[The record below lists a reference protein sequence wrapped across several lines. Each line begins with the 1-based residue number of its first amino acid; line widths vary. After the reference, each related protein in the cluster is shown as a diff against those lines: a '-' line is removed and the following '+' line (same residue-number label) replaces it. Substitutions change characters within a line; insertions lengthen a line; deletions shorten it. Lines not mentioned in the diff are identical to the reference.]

1 MSDAAVSRKQEA
13 MDEAAERY
21 AAQSRDPGWTPTQKL
36 ALACRILAR
45 EGHGSGLAG
54 QMTARGG
61 PPGTMWT
68 HPFGLGFDELR
79 ASDYML
85 VDDGLNVLEGDGT
98 PNPANRFHLHVYGA
112 RPDVQ
117 AIVHTHPPHVSALS
131 MIGEELAV
139 SHMDTAIL
147 YEDCAF
153 LPDWPGVPFG
163 DGEGEL
169 IAGALGDR
177 RAVLLAHHGQLCAGR
192 SVEEATVL
200 AVTIEH
206 AARLQLLARGAG
218 EIRPIAPDL
227 GREARGWRSRP
238 EQTALAFRYHAR
250 RVLRDGG
257 DCLN

>member
-1 MSDAAVSRKQEA
+1 MSDAAVSRKQEV
-13 MDEAAERY
+13 MDKAAGQY
-21 AAQSRDPGWTPTQKL
+21 AAQSRDPGWTLTQKL

-45 EGHGSGLAG
+45 EGHGAGLAG

-68 HPFGLGFDELR
+68 HPYGLGFDELK
-79 ASDYML
+79 AGDYML
-85 VDDGLNVLEGDGT
+85 VDDDLNVVEGDGT
-98 PNPANRFHLHVYGA
+98 PNPANRFHLHVYKV

-117 AIVHTHPPHVSALS
+117 AIVHTHPPCISALS

-139 SHMDTAIL
+139 SHMDTSIL

-163 DGEGEL
+163 DDEGEL
-169 IAGALGDR
+169 IAGALGDK

-200 AVTIEH
+200 GVTIEY
-206 AARLQLLARGAG
+206 AAKIQLLARGAG
-218 EIRPIAPDL
+218 GIKPIVPEL
-227 GREARGWRSRP
+227 GREAHDWRLRP
-238 EQTALAFRYHAR
+238 EQIALNFQYHAR
-250 RVLRDGG
+250 RALRDGE

>member
-1 MSDAAVSRKQEA
+1 M
-13 MDEAAERY
+13 
-21 AAQSRDPGWTPTQKL
+21 
-36 ALACRILAR
+36 
-45 EGHGSGLAG
+45 
-54 QMTARGG
+54 
-61 PPGTMWT
+61 
-68 HPFGLGFDELR
+68 
-79 ASDYML
+79 
-85 VDDGLNVLEGDGT
+85 
-98 PNPANRFHLHVYGA
+98 
-112 RPDVQ
+112 Q

-147 YEDCAF
+147 YEDCGF

-200 AVTIEH
+200 SITIEH

-218 EIRPIAPDL
+218 EIRPIAPEP

>member
-1 MSDAAVSRKQEA
+1 MSDAAVSRKRDV
-13 MDEAAERY
+13 MDKAAGQY

-45 EGHGSGLAG
+45 GGHGAGLAG

-68 HPFGLGFDELR
+68 HPYGLGFDELK

-85 VDDGLNVLEGDGT
+85 VDDDLNVLEGDGT
-98 PNPANRFHLHVYGA
+98 PNPANRFHLHVYKV

-117 AIVHTHPPHVSALS
+117 AIVHTHPPYISALS

-139 SHMDTAIL
+139 SHMDTSIF

-163 DGEGEL
+163 DDEGEL
-169 IAGALGDR
+169 IAGALGDK

-192 SVEEATVL
+192 SIEEATVL
-200 AVTIEH
+200 GVTIEH
-206 AARLQLLARGAG
+206 AAKIQLLARGAG
-218 EIRPIAPDL
+218 GIRQIVPEL
-227 GREARGWRSRP
+227 GREAHDWRLRP
-238 EQTALAFRYHAR
+238 EQIALNFQYHAR
-250 RVLRDGG
+250 QALRDGE

>member
-1 MSDAAVSRKQEA
+1 MNDAAVSRKRDA

-21 AAQSRDPGWTPTQKL
+21 AAQSRDPGWTPTQRL

-61 PPGTMWT
+61 PPGAMWT
-68 HPFGLGFDELR
+68 HPYGLGFDELK

-85 VDDGLNVLEGDGT
+85 VDDDLNVLEGDGT
-98 PNPANRFHLHVYGA
+98 PNPANRFHLHVYRV

-169 IAGALGDR
+169 IAGALGDK

-192 SVEEATVL
+192 SIEEAAVL

-218 EIRPIAPDL
+218 AIKPIAPEP

-238 EQTALAFRYHAR
+238 EQIALNFQHHAR
-250 RVLRDGG
+250 RALRDGG

>member
-1 MSDAAVSRKQEA
+1 MSDAAASRKREV
-13 MDEAAERY
+13 MDEAAARF
-21 AAQSRDPGWTPTQKL
+21 AAQDRDPGWTPTQKL

-45 EGHGSGLAG
+45 EGHGAGLAG

-68 HPFGLGFDELR
+68 HPYGLGFDEIR
-79 ASDYML
+79 AGDYML
-85 VDDGLNVLEGDGT
+85 VDGGLNVLEGGGT
-98 PNPANRFHLHVYGA
+98 PNPANRFHLHVYEA

-117 AIVHTHPPHVSALS
+117 AIVHTHPPCVSALS
-131 MIGEELAV
+131 MTGEELAV

-153 LPDWPGVPFG
+153 LPHWPGVPFG
-163 DGEGEL
+163 EGEGEL
-169 IAGALGDR
+169 IAGALGDK

-218 EIRPIAPDL
+218 GIRPVVPELA
-227 GREARGWRSRP
+227 REAHDWRLRP
-238 EQTALAFRYHAR
+238 EPVALNFQYYAR
-250 RVLRDGG
+250 RALRDGD
-257 DCLN
+257 DCLG